1 MVGDVCVMLNFDAG
15 QDVCKT
21 EDVVTCKTEDVITKD
36 WKKLE
41 TRMM

>member
-1 MVGDVCVMLNFDAG
+1 MVGDVCVMNLEAG

-21 EDVVTCKTEDVITKD
+21 EYVVTCKTEDVITKD